1 MSVWGNPVQLGGGG
15 GVRVLSGEGV
25 PTAAQGD
32 NGQIYLKYGATLYS
46 IQGLVTSESA
56 LSVAVSA
63 NSSWSGYEPW
73 KAFSTSGGWIGNGG
87 NPHWLQ
93 VATQTNVTI
102 KTISFLANDSSR
114 AHAISRVGY
123 SEDGTTF
130 TNAPLSSS
138 TMVINQGN
146 TVLSQGATGKYFRI
160 YFDGSYGVSY
170 YPMMEKVKI
179 MAEGQGSE
187 IYEAYAKVS
196 GAWQSLIGSDIGDID
211 LGG

>member
-1 MSVWGNPVQLGGGG
+1 MSVWGNPVQLGGS
-15 GVRVLSGEGV
+15 GVRVLSGEAV

-32 NGQIYLKYGATLYS
+32 NGAIYLRYGAALYS
-46 IQGLVTSESA
+46 IQDLVTSESA

-63 NSSWSGYEPW
+63 NSSWSGYAPW
-73 KAFSTSGGWIGNGG
+73 KAFSTSGQWIGNGG

-102 KTISFLANDSSR
+102 KTISFFANDSSR

-130 TNAPLSSS
+130 TDAPLSSS
-138 TMVINQGN
+138 TMVNRNGN

-160 YFDGSYGVSY
+160 YFDGSYGASY

-179 MAEGQGSE
+179 MAEGQGL
-187 IYEAYAKVS
+187 IVDAAYAKVS